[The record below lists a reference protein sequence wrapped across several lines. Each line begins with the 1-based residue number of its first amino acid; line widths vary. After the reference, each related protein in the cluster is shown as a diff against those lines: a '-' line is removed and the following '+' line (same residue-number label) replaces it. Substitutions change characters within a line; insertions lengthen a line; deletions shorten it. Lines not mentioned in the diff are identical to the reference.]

1 MLPPRPFSLPSFAL
15 SFVATPPPQIATAV
29 GMTPIESIWIVNAY
43 SLVLAA
49 TLLTGGRLADIW
61 SSKWV
66 FIIGFFAL
74 GTFSL
79 GLGFV
84 KNKIGLLLLRALS
97 AAG

>member
-1 MLPPRPFSLPSFAL
+1 
-15 SFVATPPPQIATAV
+15 
-29 GMTPIESIWIVNAY
+29 MTPTELIWIVNAY
-43 SLVLAA
+43 ALVLAA

-84 KNKIGLLLLRALS
+84 KNKVGLLLLRALS